1 MTQAASTLGTLE
13 PPAAWSSRRL
23 MANVL
28 SLSGG
33 EVLARVVAFFGT
45 AWVARKVGPDGFGAI
60 GFAAAVCGYLSIAVS
75 AGFNDVGARQVAR
88 NPAQAPML
96 AAGATAVRL
105 LLAICAFAVLALV
118 VPFLNEPPTVKWVVL
133 LTGLS
138 FFSLALNGGW
148 VLKALERNVLVAI
161 SLVAAQ
167 IIYVLAVL
175 AAVRRP
181 QDVMLVPVARF
192 AGEMVAAVLLG
203 WGILR
208 LGRPRIHLAAGW
220 RILKGSGFLT
230 LSLLLRSL
238 IFTFDVVVITI
249 VLGTAPAGYY
259 TAAYSLCYLLLA
271 VAVSANVS
279 FLPLLTRAHLQGNAA
294 LGEASGRTIEL
305 AAAIGAP
312 LIAGGIV
319 LAAPLL
325 HLVFGSGYEQ
335 GAGALAVLLLSI
347 GSIFLW
353 GTVHNVLLVCERTGA
368 EMWTI
373 AAAAALNVGLNLV
386 LVKRYGLVG
395 AAWSTVAAEAVILI
409 AGTLLARSDGVRWR
423 WGPIARPL
431 AAALVMAAA
440 VYVVRDRWPL
450 VTAVALGAAV
460 YCVVLLILG
469 VPREVRDILRGTTES
484 PSPAAPEEE
493 TR

>member
-1 MTQAASTLGTLE
+1 
-13 PPAAWSSRRL
+13 
-23 MANVL
+23 
-28 SLSGG
+28 
-33 EVLARVVAFFGT
+33 
-45 AWVARKVGPDGFGAI
+45 
-60 GFAAAVCGYLSIAVS
+60 
-75 AGFNDVGARQVAR
+75 
-88 NPAQAPML
+88 ML
-96 AAGATAVRL
+96 AAGAIAVRL
-105 LLAICAFAVLALV
+105 LLAIGAFLILAMV

-138 FFSLALNGGW
+138 FFSLALDGGW
-148 VLKALERNVLVAI
+148 VLKALERNVLVAL

-167 IIYVLAVL
+167 IIYVVAVL

-181 QDVMLVPVARF
+181 EDVTLVPVARF

-208 LGRPRIHLAAGW
+208 LGPPRVHLAAGW
-220 RILKGSGFLT
+220 RMLKDSGFLT

-294 LGEASGRTIEL
+294 LADASGRTIEL

-386 LVKRYGLVG
+386 LVKRYGLMG
-395 AAWSTVAAEAVILI
+395 AAWSTVAAEAMILI
-409 AGTLLARSDGVRWR
+409 AGTLLARGAGVRWR
-423 WGPIARPL
+423 WGPIARPV

-440 VYVVRDRWPL
+440 VYVVRDHWPL
-450 VTAVALGAAV
+450 VTSVALGAAV

-469 VPREVRDILRGTTES
+469 VPREVRGVLKKSVAQASGRSES
-484 PSPAAPEEE
+484 
-493 TR
+493 